1 MKTRYLGRAMK
12 GVGASLLAVGLAM
25 GLGSTA
31 NASFQGPES
40 PTTGGA
46 LAAEGSSGSVAAST
60 GAATTSVALSGVC
73 KTDPLATLKLTPF
86 LEAGRTGNGIR
97 CMKGRPSAEGRGVAR
112 CARAR
117 GNAAAATFSG
127 EAGWRWGR
135 SLRRARSGRAR
146 HG

>member
-86 LEAGRTGNGIR
+86 LEAGRTGNVDENIG
-97 CMKGRPSAEGRGVAR
+97 ERGTSGGGG
-112 CARAR
+112 CDDR
-117 GNAAAATFSG
+117 GGGGPADPAAA
-127 EAGWRWGR
+127 
-135 SLRRARSGRAR
+135 
-146 HG
+146 